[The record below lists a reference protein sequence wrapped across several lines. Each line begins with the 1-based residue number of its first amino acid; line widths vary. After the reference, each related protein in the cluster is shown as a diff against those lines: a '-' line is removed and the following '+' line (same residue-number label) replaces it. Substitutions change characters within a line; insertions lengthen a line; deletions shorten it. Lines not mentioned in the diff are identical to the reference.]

1 MNTDDKDIELNPEVE
16 NDFEIEIEDDTP
28 EEDRGKEPMPKEIV
42 EKLEDDELEEFSK
55 EKAKQYKKVW
65 HDERRR
71 AEAALREREEAIAAA
86 KRLYEENRK
95 LKQNLNTGEK
105 VYVGTAK
112 AAADRE
118 LEIAK
123 REYKDAYD
131 SGDSDRLVEAQEKL
145 VAAKLKIQQIEAYR
159 PQYEEDEETSLQPAK
174 KGVNK
179 EADGQWSVTPVKDA
193 EPTVDP
199 KAIAWKERNSWF
211 GENRVMTSMAFGLHE
226 RLISQG
232 VDPKSD
238 EYYAA
243 IDKEM
248 RRRFPEEFEDSTP
261 TEQSKPEKEAK
272 KKPAT
277 VVAPAKRASG
287 PKKVTLTATQV
298 ALAKKFGLTPEQ
310 YAREVMKLGESNG

>member
-1 MNTDDKDIELNPEVE
+1 MNTGDKDIELE
-16 NDFEIEIEDDTP
+16 NDLEIEIQDDTP
-28 EEDRGKEPMPKEIV
+28 EEDRNKEPMPKEIV
-42 EKLEDDELEEFSK
+42 EKLEEDELEEFSK

-71 AEAALREREEAIAAA
+71 AEAALREREEAISAA

-95 LKQNLNTGEK
+95 LKQNLNAGER

-112 AAADRE
+112 TSAERE
-118 LEIAK
+118 LDLAK
-123 REYKDAYD
+123 REYKEAYD
-131 SGDSDRLVEAQEKL
+131 SGDSDRVVEAQEKL
-145 VAAKLKIQQIEAYR
+145 VAAKLKLQQIEAYR
-159 PQYEEDEETSLQPAK
+159 PQYEQDEESSLQPPK
-174 KGVNK
+174 KGVNNGS
-179 EADGQWSVTPVKDA
+179 DGQWSVTPVQDTA
-193 EPTVDP
+193 PTVDP
-199 KAIAWKERNSWF
+199 KAVAWKERNSWF

-226 RLISQG
+226 KLISQG

-248 RRRFPEEFEDSTP
+248 RRRFPEEFEDSAP
-261 TEQSKPEKEAK
+261 VEQKQPEKEAK